1 MSKINWNDTYTK
13 TSPKLLGIC
22 RRYIK
27 DTATAEDIIQDSF
40 MVAMQKQDDLKDV
53 NALHGWL
60 SRIVVNMALHHLKNE
75 KKIAFNTTDDYDV
88 VDSTSLTN
96 NLEMDNK
103 GLILASD
110 LGRDEILEAIDALP
124 DHHKTVFNMYVI
136 DQFSH
141 NEIGKALN
149 ISTGTSKSHLSRA
162 RKSVQLFLLEK
173 IKGKPVDE
181 KKRRRIA
188 FWLFFGFGDRMFA
201 NFYRKPFHDF
211 EIQTQ
216 KKFPITFVSNSKPTH
231 FIGLNKKNNRPR
243 KTAFIFIAI
252 IALLIFWLTFFRTK
266 PAEKKI
272 IQDNVEV
279 QNSEEKS
286 LIEPIITQELNTEV
300 NKKDTLKQKKTTVMT
315 PVKNSTTKP
324 VIAKEL
330 FPEKPIEKVAEK
342 EVEKIIEPVVEV
354 NKDSVKKAPR
364 KVVVIKRQIIKK
376 DTVYVPK

>member
-40 MVAMQKQDDLKDV
+40 MVAMQKQDDLKDI
-53 NALHGWL
+53 NALQGWL

-75 KKIAFNTTDDYDV
+75 KEIAFNTTDDYDV
-88 VDSTSLTN
+88 VDSSSLTN

-173 IKGKPVDE
+173 IKGKPVEE

-188 FWLFFGFGDRMFA
+188 FWLFFGLGDRMFA
-201 NFYRKPFHDF
+201 NFYRKPFRDF
-211 EIQTQ
+211 EIQT
-216 KKFPITFVSNSKPTH
+216 KKTFPIAFKNNSKPTQ
-231 FIGLNKKNNRPR
+231 FIGLNKKNNRTR
-243 KTAFIFIAI
+243 NTAFIFIAI
-252 IALLIFWLTFFRTK
+252 IVLLIFWLTFFKTK
-266 PAEKKI
+266 PAENKLTN
-272 IQDNVEV
+272 DNVEV
-279 QNSEEKS
+279 LNSEEKLS
-286 LIEPIITQELNTEV
+286 IEPINTQKLKTEAI
-300 NKKDTLKQKKTTVMT
+300 NNDTLRQKKIVVT
-315 PVKNSTTKP
+315 PVKNSITKP
-324 VIAKEL
+324 ITPKEIV
-330 FPEKPIEKVAEK
+330 PEKEIEKVAEK

-354 NKDSVKKAPR
+354 KKDSVKKAPR